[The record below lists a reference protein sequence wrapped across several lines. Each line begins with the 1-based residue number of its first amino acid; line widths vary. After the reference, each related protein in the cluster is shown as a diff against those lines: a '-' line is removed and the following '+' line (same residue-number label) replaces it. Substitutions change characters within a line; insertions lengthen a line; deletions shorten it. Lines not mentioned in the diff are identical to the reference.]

1 MIKHYLN
8 IANGQRYFKKQNI
21 HYTYKKSIIC
31 RKYVYI
37 NHFKFIILLYIMKNN
52 FTTQLL
58 FDILQMV
65 ITMFHVIIY

>member
-31 RKYVYI
+31 RKYYI
-37 NHFKFIILLYIMKNN
+37 LIILNLLYYY
-52 FTTQLL
+52 TS
-58 FDILQMV
+58 
-65 ITMFHVIIY
+65 